1 MTSLVGTSFYIAP
14 EVVEGEYTKAAD
26 LWYYPPNRSHHF
38 GTISHGFLSSTLSR
52 PHPRRVLNA
61 SGVPMLMLM

>member
-26 LWYYPPNRSHHF
+26 LWYYPPTDHIIL
-38 GTISHGFLSSTLSR
+38 GPFLTDFSARHYHDPTR
-52 PHPRRVLNA
+52 AVC
-61 SGVPMLMLM
+61 